1 MTAPPSA
8 GAEPRIA
15 HGPLRPV
22 ELATAA
28 VLGGVTVGL
37 VTIGSVVPYAAA
49 LNLVAA
55 VPMGLLAQRYRLR
68 AILGATV
75 AATLVSFVAAGLV
88 PAATVVS
95 SATIGGIIGTVKR
108 RRRGLITVLFL
119 SSLAGL
125 IWAAFSVGMLYLF
138 AASRRLVFDN
148 VRNIA
153 QGIDHMLSRQPQLES
168 LGNGVVSVTDSVL
181 SWWWLYIGGGV
192 FLGVVMTAAFSWFV
206 LGSVLDRLEWLPG
219 RDRLDAPADTRAV
232 APVPVRLRGVSF
244 RYPGARADALSDI
257 DLSVEI
263 GEFVAVVGH
272 NGSGKSTLTRLLAG
286 LPPTG
291 GTVERPGSAG
301 LGVIGGTALVL
312 QRPESQTLGVL
323 VADDVVWGLPA
334 EAARAVDVEALL
346 CEVGLSGLGGAET
359 ATLSGGQ
366 QQRLAVAAALARDP
380 ALLVADEATSMID
393 PDGRRELVALLAG
406 LPARHRMA
414 VVLVT
419 HHEADAAAAERVIHL
434 SGGRQVDHLPAWP
447 RPVRNLRRSPIG
459 EPLLEL
465 RDVRHTYN
473 RGTPWT
479 ATALRGVNLT
489 VHRGETLLVVGG
501 NGSGKSTLAWIMAGL
516 VVPTTGSCR
525 LCDYTGS
532 RPVHKRIGAVE
543 LAFQHSRLQLQ
554 RQTVGAEIEDWGGH
568 GTGSGAVGRA
578 LDAVGLD
585 RAMASRSIEELS
597 GGQAKR
603 VVLAAIVA
611 SRPQVVVLDEPL
623 AGLDPE
629 GRAEVVEL
637 LARLRDSGLTLIVIS
652 HDVADMESVCDRTVH
667 LQSGLIL
674 ESLPAVA
681 TAADSS
687 ADATG
692 APAVAPPGPAEPV
705 LGPPADGDGR
715 GETGIAGPRS
725 EPMQPGTNGTTD
737 GGRPE
742 TDRAR
747 GTQRRS
753 RGRHGD
759 ALGGAR

>member
-1 MTAPPSA
+1 MTAPSLA
-8 GAEPRIA
+8 GDEPYRH
-15 HGPLRPV
+15 HGPLRPI

-49 LNLVAA
+49 LNMVAA

-68 AILGATV
+68 ATIGATI
-75 AATLVSFVAAGLV
+75 AATLVSFVAGGLV
-88 PAATVVS
+88 PASTLVGA
-95 SATIGGIIGTVKR
+95 ATIGGIIGAVKR
-108 RRRGLITVLFL
+108 RRLGLFTVLFAAT
-119 SSLAGL
+119 LAGL
-125 IWAAFSVGMLYLF
+125 CWAAFSVGMLFLF

-153 QGIDHMLSRQPQLES
+153 QGIDHVLSRQAHLES
-168 LGNGVVSVTDSVL
+168 LGQLVVTVADSVL
-181 SWWWLYIGGGV
+181 AWWWLYIGMAV
-192 FLGVVMTAAFSWFV
+192 FAGIVLTALLSWFV

-219 RDRLDAPADTRAV
+219 GDKLDAPADDRPI
-232 APVPVRLRGVSF
+232 APLPVRLHGTSF
-244 RYPGARADALSDI
+244 RYPGARTDALTDI
-257 DLSVEI
+257 DLTVEV

-286 LPPTG
+286 RPPTG

-301 LGVIGGTALVL
+301 LGRIGGTALVL

-323 VADDVVWGLPA
+323 VADDVVWGLAP
-334 EAARAVDVEALL
+334 EEARAVDIDALL
-346 CEVGLSGLGGAET
+346 CEVGLGGLGGAET
-359 ATLSGGQ
+359 TSLSGGQ

-393 PDGRRELVALLAG
+393 PDGRRDLVSLLSG
-406 LPARHRMA
+406 LPARHEMA

-419 HHEADAAAAERVIHL
+419 HHEADAAAADRVIHL
-434 SGGRQVDHLPAWP
+434 SGGRQVDSLPSWP
-447 RPVRNLRRSPIG
+447 RPAHSLRRRPIG

-465 RDVRHTYN
+465 RGVRHTYN
-473 RGTPWT
+473 RATPW
-479 ATALRGVNLT
+479 AETALRGVDLT
-489 VHRGETLLVVGG
+489 VYRGETLLVVGG

-516 VVPTTGSCR
+516 IVPTSGSCR
-525 LCDYTGS
+525 LGDHSGA
-532 RPVHKRIGAVE
+532 RPVHKRIGSVE

-623 AGLDPE
+623 AGLDPQ
-629 GRAEVVEL
+629 GRTEVVEL

-652 HDVADMESVCDRTVH
+652 HDVADMENVCDRTVH
-667 LQSGLIL
+667 LRSGQIL
-674 ESLPAVA
+674 E
-681 TAADSS
+681 TMAA
-687 ADATG
+687 AN
-692 APAVAPPGPAEPV
+692 PVPEPPG
-705 LGPPADGDGR
+705 
-715 GETGIAGPRS
+715 IPRH
-725 EPMQPGTNGTTD
+725 E
-737 GGRPE
+737 R
-742 TDRAR
+742 
-747 GTQRRS
+747 
-753 RGRHGD
+753 GD

>member
-95 SATIGGIIGTVKR
+95 AATIGGIIGTVKR

-125 IWAAFSVGMLYLF
+125 IWAAFSVGMLFLF

-153 QGIDHMLSRQPQLES
+153 QGIDHMLSRQQQLES
-168 LGNGVVSVTDSVL
+168 LGNGVVSVTDGVL
-181 SWWWLYIGGGV
+181 AWWWLYIGGGV
-192 FLGVVMTAAFSWFV
+192 FLGVVFTAMFSWFV

-219 RDRLDAPADTRAV
+219 RDRLEAPADTRAV

-244 RYPGARADALSDI
+244 RYPGARTDALTEI

-286 LPPTG
+286 LPPTA

-323 VADDVVWGLPA
+323 VADDVVWGLPP

-346 CEVGLSGLGGAET
+346 CEVGLGGLGGAET

-393 PDGRRELVALLAG
+393 PDGRRELVALLGG

-419 HHEADAAAAERVIHL
+419 HHEADAAAADRVIHL
-434 SGGRQVDHLPAWP
+434 SGGRQVEHLPAWP
-447 RPVRNLRRSPIG
+447 RPARNLRRCPIG

-473 RGTPWT
+473 RGTPWA

-623 AGLDPE
+623 AGLDPQ

-681 TAADSS
+681 AAADNP
-687 ADATG
+687 ADTAG
-692 APAVAPPGPAEPV
+692 APAASPGPAEPV
-705 LGPPADGDGR
+705 VGPPADGDGR
-715 GETGIAGPRS
+715 GDAGIAGTRS
-725 EPMQPGTNGTTD
+725 EPVQAGTD
-737 GGRPE
+737 GARPE
-742 TDRAR
+742 PDRAR
-747 GTQRRS
+747 GRKRHS

>member
-1 MTAPPSA
+1 MSGARRRRYWQTRIVTAPSPAS
-8 GAEPRIA
+8 AEPLRH
-15 HGPLRPV
+15 HGPLRPI

-49 LNLVAA
+49 LNMVAA

-68 AILGATV
+68 ATLGATI
-75 AATLVSFVAAGLV
+75 ASTLVSFVAGGLV
-88 PAATVVS
+88 PASTLVGA
-95 SATIGGIIGTVKR
+95 ATIGGIIGTVKR
-108 RRRGLITVLFL
+108 RHRGLFTVLL
-119 SSLAGL
+119 AAGAAGL
-125 IWAAFSVGMLYLF
+125 CWAGFSVGMLFLF

-148 VRNIA
+148 IRNIA
-153 QGIDHMLSRQPQLES
+153 DGINHLLTRQGNMES
-168 LGNGVVSVTDSVL
+168 LGRLVLTITDSVL
-181 SWWWLYIGGGV
+181 AWWWLYIGAAV
-192 FLGVVMTAAFSWFV
+192 FAGFALTALLSWFV

-219 RDRLDAPADTRAV
+219 HDKLDAPVDDRPI
-232 APVPVRLRGVSF
+232 APLPVRLRGASF
-244 RYPGARADALSDI
+244 RYPGARTDALTDI
-257 DLSVEI
+257 DLTVEI

-286 LPPTG
+286 RPPTG
-291 GTVERPGSAG
+291 GTVDRPGSAG
-301 LGVIGGTALVL
+301 LGRTGGTALVL

-323 VADDVVWGLPA
+323 VADDVVWGLPP
-334 EAARAVDVEALL
+334 ENARTVDIEALL
-346 CEVGLSGLGGAET
+346 CEVGLGGMGGAET

-366 QQRLAVAAALARDP
+366 QRHQIAATVRIDHGRGLVGDEQRRFTSQCRRYRQ

-393 PDGRRELVALLAG
+393 PDGRRDLVSLLAG
-406 LPARHRMA
+406 LPARHNMA

-419 HHEADAAAAERVIHL
+419 HHEADAAAADRVIHL
-434 SGGRQVDHLPAWP
+434 SGGRQVDNLPSWP
-447 RPVRNLRRSPIG
+447 HPIRSQRCRPIG

-465 RDVRHTYN
+465 RGVRHTYN
-473 RGTPWT
+473 RGTPW
-479 ATALRGVNLT
+479 AEPALRGVDLT
-489 VHRGETLLVVGG
+489 VHRGETLLIVGG

-516 VVPTTGSCR
+516 VMPTSGSCR
-525 LCDYTGS
+525 LRDHTGA
-532 RPVHKRIGAVE
+532 RPVHKRIGSVE

-623 AGLDPE
+623 AGLDPQ

-667 LQSGLIL
+667 LRSGQI
-674 ESLPAVA
+674 PDVVAV
-681 TAADSS
+681 TAS
-687 ADATG
+687 
-692 APAVAPPGPAEPV
+692 PVAN
-705 LGPPADGDGR
+705 
-715 GETGIAGPRS
+715 PR
-725 EPMQPGTNGTTD
+725 EN
-737 GGRPE
+737 
-742 TDRAR
+742 
-747 GTQRRS
+747 
-753 RGRHGD
+753 RHRERGD